1 MSNVKK
7 ELKGNLTEDQLRR
20 LKAEVSASLSRDRHG
35 LLVHQPFVG
44 NVAMRFDL
52 VPVRDRRCR
61 TAATDSKSIYFDIDF
76 YSKLNDQERKF
87 VLAHE
92 IWHSLTLTFARR
104 QSRDPDLFNVAS
116 DMEINN
122 ILVGDGAESG
132 GFAPPPD
139 LLYPPPKLRGKSAET
154 IYEWLLKQQQKN
166 NLNNALSGIP
176 KPSRSGSS
184 YGDRDSDS
192 DNGDSDSSPSGKS
205 GRKNKP
211 GKSSDGDEKRDDSND
226 GKNTGKL
233 SGQFDKHAYDD
244 EDPSVDDDA
253 DGKQNKDGK
262 DSKDKGKGCGPRDQ
276 WGEVGYDED
285 FQPGVPADAAERM
298 REAAIAAAQAYMRE
312 HGELPAGVE
321 GLVGKLT
328 KPEINWKEYLSQF
341 VSQCYG
347 GKRQWCPPARRHLY
361 NDMYFQSRRSERIK
375 GVVAIDTSGS
385 CLGDLPKFFGELKGL
400 VDSFG
405 GYELTVIE
413 ADAAVDHV
421 EVYNDS
427 DNPLEL
433 DSESKIEYHGGGGT
447 DYGPVFRYVEDNE
460 LNPDFLIYIGDGYA
474 SMSYDKQPKY
484 PTMWLI
490 TKDGTFDFCDWGK
503 KIRFKES
510 SWE

>member
-7 ELKGNLTEDQLRR
+7 ELKGNLTEDQLKRI
-20 LKAEVSASLSRDRHG
+20 KAEISASLSRDRHG
-35 LLVHQPFVG
+35 LLVHQPFIG

-52 VPVRDRRCR
+52 IPVRDKRCM
-61 TAATDSKSIYFDIDF
+61 TACTDSKTIYFSCDF

-104 QSRDPDLFNVAS
+104 QGRDPDLFNVAS

-122 ILVGDGAESG
+122 ILVGDGAENG
-132 GFAPPPD
+132 GFTPPPD

-176 KPSRSGSS
+176 KPSSGRSR
-184 YGDRDSDS
+184 YGDSDDSDDSDS
-192 DNGDSDSSPSGKS
+192 NDGKS
-205 GRKNKP
+205 GRLNGKNKP
-211 GKSSDGDEKRDDSND
+211 GKSGDDEKRDDSND
-226 GKNTGKL
+226 GKNTGRL
-233 SGQFDKHAYDD
+233 SGQFDKHTYDD
-244 EDPSVDDDA
+244 EDPSVEESE
-253 DGKQNKDGK
+253 DGKDGK
-262 DSKDKGKGCGPRDQ
+262 DGKDKGKGKYPRDQ

-298 REAAIAAAQAYMRE
+298 REAAIAAAQAYARE
-312 HGELPAGVE
+312 HGDLPAGVE
-321 GLVGKLT
+321 ALVGKLN
-328 KPEINWKEYLSQF
+328 KPEISWREYLSQF
-341 VSQCYG
+341 VSQSYG
-347 GKRQWCPPARRHLY
+347 GKRQWCPPSRRHLY

-385 CLGDLPKFFGELKGL
+385 CQGDLPKLFGELKGL
-400 VDSFG
+400 IDSFG
-405 GYELTVIE
+405 GYELTVIQ

-421 EVYNDS
+421 ETYNDT

-433 DSESKIEYHGGGGT
+433 EYASDIKAYGGGGT
-447 DYGPVFRYVEDNE
+447 DYGPVFQYVEDNG
-460 LNPDFLIYIGDGYA
+460 LDPDFLIYLGDGYA
-474 SMSYDKQPKY
+474 SMSYNKQPKF

-490 TKDGTFDFCDWGK
+490 TKDGSFDFCDWGK

>member
-7 ELKGNLTEDQLRR
+7 ELKGNLTEDQLRKI
-20 LKAEVSASLSRDRHG
+20 KAEVSASLSRDRHS
-35 LLVHQPFVG
+35 LLVHQPFIG

-52 VPVRDRRCR
+52 IPVRDKRCR
-61 TAATDSKSIYFDIDF
+61 TACTDSKSIYFDISF

-104 QSRDPDLFNVAS
+104 QGRDPDLFNVAS

-132 GFAPPPD
+132 GFAPPPN
-139 LLYPPPKLRGKSAET
+139 LLYPPPKLRGKSAEM

-176 KPSRSGSS
+176 VPSRGGSG
-184 YGDRDSDS
+184 YDRQDSDS
-192 DNGDSDSSPSGKS
+192 DNGDSDGKFRKSGK
-205 GRKNKP
+205 KN
-211 GKSSDGDEKRDDSND
+211 GEGASGDEKRNDSED
-226 GKNTGKL
+226 GRNNGKL
-233 SGQFDKHAYDD
+233 SGQFDKHSYNDDDLSAEED
-244 EDPSVDDDA
+244 ED
-253 DGKQNKDGK
+253 GKN
-262 DSKDKGKGCGPRDQ
+262 KGKGKGPCDQ

-285 FQPGVPADAAERM
+285 FQPGIPADAAERM
-298 REAAIAAAQAYMRE
+298 REAAIAAAQAYARE
-312 HGELPAGVE
+312 HGDLPAGVE
-321 GLVGKLT
+321 SLVGKLN
-328 KPEINWKEYLSQF
+328 KPEISWREYLSQF
-341 VSQCYG
+341 VSQSYG

-361 NDMYFQSRRSERIK
+361 NDMYFQSRRSERIR

-385 CLGDLPKFFGELKGL
+385 CMGDLPKFFGELKGL
-400 VDSFG
+400 IDSFG
-405 GYELTVIE
+405 SYELTVIQ

-421 EVYNDS
+421 EMYNDT

-433 DSESKIEYHGGGGT
+433 EDVSDIKAYGGGGT
-447 DYGPVFRYVEDNE
+447 DYGPVFQYIEDNG
-460 LNPDFLIYIGDGYA
+460 LDPDFLIYLGDGYA
-474 SMSYDKQPKY
+474 SMSYDKQPKF
-484 PTMWLI
+484 PVMWLI
-490 TKDGTFDFCDWGK
+490 TKDGSFDFCEWGK

>member
-7 ELKGNLTEDQLRR
+7 ELKGNLTEDQLKRI
-20 LKAEVSASLSRDRHG
+20 KAEISASLSRDRHG
-35 LLVHQPFVG
+35 LLVHQPFIG

-52 VPVRDRRCR
+52 IPVRDKRCM
-61 TAATDSKSIYFDIDF
+61 TACTDSKTIYFSCDF

-139 LLYPPPKLRGKSAET
+139 LMYPPPKLRGKSAET

-176 KPSRSGSS
+176 KPSRGGSG
-184 YGDRDSDS
+184 YGDSDDSDDSDS
-192 DNGDSDSSPSGKS
+192 GDGKSGGRSGKS
-205 GRKNKP
+205 KP
-211 GKSSDGDEKRDDSND
+211 GKSGDEKRDDSND
-226 GKNTGKL
+226 GKNNGKL

-244 EDPSVDDDA
+244 EDPSVDDS
-253 DGKQNKDGK
+253 DGKRGKDGK
-262 DSKDKGKGCGPRDQ
+262 DGKGGGPRDQ

-298 REAAIAAAQAYMRE
+298 REAAIAAAQAYARE
-312 HGELPAGVE
+312 HGDLPAGVE
-321 GLVGKLT
+321 ALVGKLN
-328 KPEINWKEYLSQF
+328 KPEISWREYLSQF
-341 VSQCYG
+341 VSQSYG

-361 NDMYFQSRRSERIK
+361 NDMYFQSRRNERIK

-385 CLGDLPKFFGELKGL
+385 CVGDLPKFFGELKGL
-400 VDSFG
+400 IDSFG
-405 GYELTVIE
+405 SYELTVMC
-413 ADAAVDHV
+413 ADAAVDQV
-421 EVYNDS
+421 DVYDDAN
-427 DNPLEL
+427 NPLEF
-433 DSESKIEYHGGGGT
+433 DSAEGVKWSGGGGT
-447 DYGPVFRYVEDNE
+447 DYSCVFHYIEDNGME
-460 LNPDFLIYIGDGYA
+460 PDFLIYLGDGYA
-474 SMSYDKQPKY
+474 SFDIKDPPKF
-484 PTMWLI
+484 PVMWLI

>member
-1 MSNVKK
+1 MSNIKK
-7 ELKGNLTEDQLRR
+7 ELKGNLTEDQLKK

-35 LLVHQPFVG
+35 LLVHQPFIG
-44 NVAMRFDL
+44 NCAMRFDL
-52 VPVRDRRCR
+52 IPVRDKRCM
-61 TAATDSKSIYFDIDF
+61 TACTDSKTIYFSCDF

-139 LLYPPPKLRGKSAET
+139 LMYPPPKLRGKSAET

-176 KPSRSGSS
+176 KPSRGGSG
-184 YGDRDSDS
+184 YGDSDDSDDSDS
-192 DNGDSDSSPSGKS
+192 GDGKSGGRSGKS
-205 GRKNKP
+205 KP
-211 GKSSDGDEKRDDSND
+211 GKSGEGGDEKRDDSKD
-226 GKNTGKL
+226 GKNNGKL

-244 EDPSVDDDA
+244 EDPSADDSG
-253 DGKQNKDGK
+253 GKRGKDGK
-262 DSKDKGKGCGPRDQ
+262 DGKGGGPRDQ

-298 REAAIAAAQAYMRE
+298 REAAIAAAQAYARE
-312 HGELPAGVE
+312 HGDLPAGVE
-321 GLVGKLT
+321 ALVGKLN
-328 KPEINWKEYLSQF
+328 KPEISWREYLSQF
-341 VSQCYG
+341 VSQSYG

-361 NDMYFQSRRSERIK
+361 NDMYFQSRRNERIK

-385 CLGDLPKFFGELKGL
+385 CVGDLPKFFGELKGL
-400 VDSFG
+400 IDSFG
-405 GYELTVIE
+405 SYELTVMC
-413 ADAAVDHV
+413 ADAAVDQV
-421 EVYNDS
+421 DVYDDAN
-427 DNPLEL
+427 NPLEF
-433 DSESKIEYHGGGGT
+433 DSEEGVKWTGGGGT
-447 DYGPVFRYVEDNE
+447 DYSCVFHYIEDNG
-460 LNPDFLIYIGDGYA
+460 LDPDFLIYLGDGYA
-474 SMSYDKQPKY
+474 SFDIKDPPKF
-484 PTMWLI
+484 PVMWLI

>member
-20 LKAEVSASLSRDRHG
+20 MKTEVSASLSRDRHG
-35 LLVHQPFVG
+35 LLVHQPFIG

-52 VPVRDRRCR
+52 IPVRDRRCR
-61 TAATDSKSIYFDIDF
+61 TACTDSKTIYFDMDF

-139 LLYPPPKLRGKSAET
+139 LMYPPPKLRGKSAET

-176 KPSRSGSS
+176 KPSRSGSG
-184 YGDRDSDS
+184 YGDGDSDS
-192 DNGDSDSSPSGKS
+192 DDGDSDNSPGGKS

-211 GKSSDGDEKRDDSND
+211 GKSGDGDEKRDDSND
-226 GKNTGKL
+226 GKNTGRL

-244 EDPSVDDDA
+244 EDPSVDDA
-253 DGKQNKDGK
+253 DGNQNKDGK
-262 DSKDKGKGCGPRDQ
+262 DGKGKGGGPRDQ

-298 REAAIAAAQAYMRE
+298 REAAIAAAQAYARE
-312 HGELPAGVE
+312 HGDLPAGVE
-321 GLVGKLT
+321 ALVGKLN
-328 KPEINWKEYLSQF
+328 KPEISWREYLSQF
-341 VSQCYG
+341 VSQSYG

-361 NDMYFQSRRSERIK
+361 NDMYFQSRRNERIK
-375 GVVAIDTSGS
+375 GIVAIDTSGS
-385 CLGDLPKFFGELKGL
+385 CVGDLPKFFGELKGL
-400 VDSFG
+400 IDSFG
-405 GYELTVIE
+405 SYELTVMC
-413 ADAAVDHV
+413 ADAAVDQV
-421 EVYNDS
+421 DVYDDAN
-427 DNPLEL
+427 NPLEF
-433 DSESKIEYHGGGGT
+433 DSAEGVKWTGGGGT
-447 DYGPVFRYVEDNE
+447 DYSCVFHYIEDNGME
-460 LNPDFLIYIGDGYA
+460 PDFLVYLGDGYA
-474 SMSYDKQPKY
+474 SFDIKDPPKF
-484 PTMWLI
+484 PVMWLI

>member
-7 ELKGNLTEDQLRR
+7 ELKGNLTEDQLRKM
-20 LKAEVSASLSRDRHG
+20 KAEVSASLSRDRHG
-35 LLVHQPFVG
+35 LLVHQPFIG

-52 VPVRDRRCR
+52 IPVRDKRCR
-61 TAATDSKSIYFDIDF
+61 TACTDSKSIYFDISF

-104 QSRDPDLFNVAS
+104 QGRDHDLFNVAS

-132 GFAPPPD
+132 GFAPPPN
-139 LLYPPPKLRGKSAET
+139 LLYPPPKLRGKSAEM

-176 KPSRSGSS
+176 VPSRGGSG
-184 YGDRDSDS
+184 YDRQDSDS
-192 DNGDSDSSPSGKS
+192 DNGDSDGKFRKSGK
-205 GRKNKP
+205 KN
-211 GKSSDGDEKRDDSND
+211 GEGASGDEKRNDSED
-226 GKNTGKL
+226 GRNNGKL
-233 SGQFDKHAYDD
+233 SGQFDKHSYNDD
-244 EDPSVDDDA
+244 DPSVEEDEG
-253 DGKQNKDGK
+253 GKN
-262 DSKDKGKGCGPRDQ
+262 KGKGKGPCDQ

-285 FQPGVPADAAERM
+285 FKPGIPADAAERM
-298 REAAIAAAQAYMRE
+298 REAAIAAAQAYARE
-312 HGELPAGVE
+312 HGDLPAGVE
-321 GLVGKLT
+321 SLVGKLN
-328 KPEINWKEYLSQF
+328 KPEISWREYLSQF
-341 VSQCYG
+341 VSQSYG

-361 NDMYFQSRRSERIK
+361 NDMYFQSRRSECIR

-385 CLGDLPKFFGELKGL
+385 CMGDLPKFFGELKGL
-400 VDSFG
+400 IDSFG
-405 GYELTVIE
+405 SYELTVIQ

-421 EVYNDS
+421 EMYNDT

-433 DSESKIEYHGGGGT
+433 EDASDIKAYGGGGT
-447 DYGPVFRYVEDNE
+447 DYGPVFQYIEDNG
-460 LNPDFLIYIGDGYA
+460 LDPDFLIYLGDGYA
-474 SMSYDKQPKY
+474 SMSYDKQPKF
-484 PTMWLI
+484 PVMWLI
-490 TKDGTFDFCDWGK
+490 TKDGSFDFCEWGK

>member
-7 ELKGNLTEDQLRR
+7 ELKGNLTEDQLKRI
-20 LKAEVSASLSRDRHG
+20 KAEISASLSRDRHG
-35 LLVHQPFVG
+35 LLVHQPFIG

-52 VPVRDRRCR
+52 IPVRDKRCM
-61 TAATDSKSIYFDIDF
+61 TACTDSKTIYFSCDF

-104 QSRDPDLFNVAS
+104 QGRDPDLFNVAS

-176 KPSRSGSS
+176 KPSHSGSG
-184 YGDRDSDS
+184 YGD
-192 DNGDSDSSPSGKS
+192 GDSDFDDGDSGNSPGGKS

-211 GKSSDGDEKRDDSND
+211 GKSGDGDEKRDDSND
-226 GKNTGKL
+226 GRNNGKL
-233 SGQFDKHAYDD
+233 SGQFDKHSYDD
-244 EDPSVDDDA
+244 EDPSA
-253 DGKQNKDGK
+253 EEGEDGKDGK
-262 DSKDKGKGCGPRDQ
+262 SGRGKCKGPTDQ

-285 FQPGVPADAAERM
+285 FQPGIPADAAERM
-298 REAAIAAAQAYMRE
+298 REAAIAAAQAYARE
-312 HGELPAGVE
+312 HGDLPAGVE
-321 GLVGKLT
+321 ALVGKLN
-328 KPEINWKEYLSQF
+328 KPEISWREYLSQF
-341 VSQCYG
+341 VSQSYG
-347 GKRQWCPPARRHLY
+347 GKRQWLPPARRHLY
-361 NDMYFQSRRSERIK
+361 NDMYFQSRRNERIK

-385 CLGDLPKFFGELKGL
+385 CVGDLPKFFGELKGL
-400 VDSFG
+400 IDSFG
-405 GYELTVIE
+405 SYELTVIE

-421 EVYNDS
+421 EIYDDAN
-427 DNPLEL
+427 NPLEL
-433 DSESKIEYHGGGGT
+433 EDASQIVFHGGGGT
-447 DYGPVFRYVEDNE
+447 DYGPVFQYVEDNG
-460 LNPDFLIYIGDGYA
+460 LDPDFLIYLGDGYA
-474 SMSYDKQPKY
+474 SMSYDKQPKF

-490 TKDGTFDFCDWGK
+490 TKDGSFDFCDWGK

>member
-7 ELKGNLTEDQLRR
+7 ELKGNLTEDQLRK
-20 LKAEVSASLSRDRHG
+20 LKAEVAASLSRDRHG

-44 NVAMRFDL
+44 NCAMRFDL
-52 VPVRDRRCR
+52 IPVRDKRCM
-61 TAATDSKSIYFDIDF
+61 TACTDSKTIYFSCDF

-176 KPSRSGSS
+176 KPSRSGSG
-184 YGDRDSDS
+184 YGDGDSDS
-192 DNGDSDSSPSGKS
+192 DDGDSDSSLGGKS

-211 GKSSDGDEKRDDSND
+211 GKSGDGDEKRDDSND

-244 EDPSVDDDA
+244 EDPSVDDT

-262 DSKDKGKGCGPRDQ
+262 DSKDKGSGPRDQ

-298 REAAIAAAQAYMRE
+298 REAAIAAAQAYVRE
-312 HGELPAGVE
+312 HGDLPAGVE
-321 GLVGKLT
+321 ALVGKLAH
-328 KPEINWKEYLSQF
+328 PEMNWREYLCQYISRAI
-341 VSQCYG
+341 G
-347 GKRQWCPPARRHLY
+347 GRRTYLPPARRHLY
-361 NDMYFQSRRSERIK
+361 NDMYFQSRRNEK
-375 GVVAIDTSGS
+375 LKVGVFIDTSGS
-385 CLGDLPKFFGELKGL
+385 TTSELPKFFGELKGL

-405 GYELTVIE
+405 SYEIHCIHC
-413 ADAAVDHV
+413 DAAVDKY
-421 EVYNDS
+421 ELYDDN
-427 DNPLEL
+427 NPLDLE
-433 DSESKIEYHGGGGT
+433 DASKIEYSGGGGT
-447 DYGPVFRYVEDNE
+447 SFDPPFQYVDEHQLDIDCAIYMTDGYGPCTVD
-460 LNPDFLIYIGDGYA
+460 P
-474 SMSYDKQPKY
+474 PKY
-484 PTMWLI
+484 PVLWLI
-490 TKDGTFDFCDWGK
+490 TKDGTTDFCNWGQK
-503 KIRFKES
+503 VIFKES
-510 SWE
+510 AFE

>member
-7 ELKGNLTEDQLRR
+7 ELKGNLTEDQLRK
-20 LKAEVSASLSRDRHG
+20 LKAEVAASLSRDRHG

-44 NVAMRFDL
+44 NCAMRFDL
-52 VPVRDRRCR
+52 IPVRDKRCM
-61 TAATDSKSIYFDIDF
+61 TACTDSKTIYFSCDF

-166 NLNNALSGIP
+166 NLNNAVSGIP
-176 KPSRSGSS
+176 KPSRSGSG
-184 YGDRDSDS
+184 YGDGDSDS
-192 DNGDSDSSPSGKS
+192 DDGDSDSSLGGKS

-211 GKSSDGDEKRDDSND
+211 GKSGDGDEKRDDSND

-244 EDPSVDDDA
+244 EDPSVDDT

-262 DSKDKGKGCGPRDQ
+262 DSKDKGSGPRDQ

-298 REAAIAAAQAYMRE
+298 REAAIAAAQAYVRE
-312 HGELPAGVE
+312 HGDLPAGVE
-321 GLVGKLT
+321 ALVGKLAH
-328 KPEINWKEYLSQF
+328 PEMNWREYLCQYISRAI
-341 VSQCYG
+341 G
-347 GKRQWCPPARRHLY
+347 GRRTYLPPARRHLY
-361 NDMYFQSRRSERIK
+361 NDMYFQSRRNEK
-375 GVVAIDTSGS
+375 LKVGVFIDTSGS
-385 CLGDLPKFFGELKGL
+385 TTSELPKFFGELKGL

-405 GYELTVIE
+405 SYEIHCIHC
-413 ADAAVDHV
+413 DAAVDKY
-421 EVYNDS
+421 ELYDDN
-427 DNPLEL
+427 NPLDLE
-433 DSESKIEYHGGGGT
+433 DASKIEYSGGGGT
-447 DYGPVFRYVEDNE
+447 SFDPPFQYVDEHQLDIDCAIYMTDGYGPCTVD
-460 LNPDFLIYIGDGYA
+460 P
-474 SMSYDKQPKY
+474 PKY
-484 PTMWLI
+484 PVLWLI
-490 TKDGTFDFCDWGK
+490 TKDGTTDFCNWGQK
-503 KIRFKES
+503 VIFKES
-510 SWE
+510 AFE

>member
-1 MSNVKK
+1 MKK
-7 ELKGNLTEDQLRR
+7 ELKGSLTEDQLNRM
-20 LKAEVSASLSRDRHG
+20 KKEVSASLSRDRHG
-35 LLVHQPFVG
+35 LLIAQPFVG

-52 VPVRDRRCR
+52 IPVRDRRCR
-61 TAATDSKSIYFDIDF
+61 TACTDSKSIYIDISF
-76 YSKLNDQERKF
+76 YSQLSDKERKF

-92 IWHSLTLTFARR
+92 IWHSLSLTFARR
-104 QSRDPDLFNVAS
+104 QGRDPDLFNVAS

-132 GFAPPPD
+132 GFEPPPD
-139 LLYPPPKLRGKSAET
+139 LMYPPPALRGKSAET

-166 NLNNALSGIP
+166 NLNNALSKIP
-176 KPSRSGSS
+176 KPS
-184 YGDRDSDS
+184 
-192 DNGDSDSSPSGKS
+192 S
-205 GRKNKP
+205 GR
-211 GKSSDGDEKRDDSND
+211 SSFGGGQDGQDGQDGNGGQGGRQSRRKDRTGGDEKRDDSKD
-226 GKNTGKL
+226 GKNNGRL
-233 SGQFDKHAYDD
+233 SGQFDKHTYNDEKAD
-244 EDPSVDDDA
+244 EDGS
-253 DGKQNKDGK
+253 KDGK
-262 DSKDKGKGCGPRDQ
+262 GGKDGEGPRDQ

-285 FQPGVPADAAERM
+285 FKPGVPADAAERM
-298 REAAIAAAQAYMRE
+298 REAAIASAQAYLRE

-347 GKRQWCPPARRHLY
+347 GRRQYLPPSRRHLY
-361 NDMYFQSRRSERIK
+361 NDMYFQSRRNERIK

-400 VDSFG
+400 IDSFG
-405 GYELTVIE
+405 SYELTVIE

-421 EVYNDS
+421 EVYDDGN
-427 DNPLEL
+427 NPLEL
-433 DSESKIEYHGGGGT
+433 DSESDIEYHGGGGT
-447 DYGPVFRYVEDNE
+447 DYSCVFHYIEDNG
-460 LNPDFLIYIGDGYA
+460 LDPDFLIYIGDGYA
-474 SMSYDKQPKY
+474 SFDIKY
-484 PTMWLI
+484 PPNFPVMWLI

>member
-7 ELKGNLTEDQLRR
+7 ELKGNLTEDQLKRI
-20 LKAEVSASLSRDRHG
+20 KAEISASLSRDRHG
-35 LLVHQPFVG
+35 LLVHQPFIG

-52 VPVRDRRCR
+52 IPVRDKRCM
-61 TAATDSKSIYFDIDF
+61 TACTDSKTIYFSCDF

-104 QSRDPDLFNVAS
+104 QGRDPDLFNVAS

-176 KPSRSGSS
+176 KPSHSGSG
-184 YGDRDSDS
+184 YGDGDSDS
-192 DNGDSDSSPSGKS
+192 DDGNSGNSPGGKS

-211 GKSSDGDEKRDDSND
+211 GKSGDGDEKRDDSND
-226 GKNTGKL
+226 GRNNGKL
-233 SGQFDKHAYDD
+233 SGQFDKHSYDD
-244 EDPSVDDDA
+244 EDPSA
-253 DGKQNKDGK
+253 EEGEEGEDGKDGK
-262 DSKDKGKGCGPRDQ
+262 SGRGKCKGPTDQ

-285 FQPGVPADAAERM
+285 FQPGIPADAAERM
-298 REAAIAAAQAYMRE
+298 REAAIAAAQAYARE
-312 HGELPAGVE
+312 HGDLPAGVE
-321 GLVGKLT
+321 ALVGKLN
-328 KPEINWKEYLSQF
+328 KPEISWREYLSQF
-341 VSQCYG
+341 VSQSYG
-347 GKRQWCPPARRHLY
+347 GKRQWLPPARRHLY
-361 NDMYFQSRRSERIK
+361 NDMYFQSRRNERIK

-385 CLGDLPKFFGELKGL
+385 CVGDLPKFFGELKGL
-400 VDSFG
+400 IDSFG
-405 GYELTVIE
+405 SYELTVIE

-421 EVYNDS
+421 EIYDDAN
-427 DNPLEL
+427 NPLEL
-433 DSESKIEYHGGGGT
+433 EDASQIVFHGGGGT
-447 DYGPVFRYVEDNE
+447 DYGPVFQYVEDNG
-460 LNPDFLIYIGDGYA
+460 LDPDFLIYLGDGYA

-484 PTMWLI
+484 PVMWLI
-490 TKDGTFDFCDWGK
+490 TKDGSFDFCDWGK

>member
-52 VPVRDRRCR
+52 IPVRDRRCR

-122 ILVGDGAESG
+122 ILVGDGAEND

-139 LLYPPPKLRGKSAET
+139 LMYPPPKLRGKSAET

-176 KPSRSGSS
+176 KPSRVGSG
-184 YGDRDSDS
+184 YGDSDS
-192 DNGDSDSSPSGKS
+192 DDGDSDGSSGGKS
-205 GRKNKP
+205 GK
-211 GKSSDGDEKRDDSND
+211 KSKSGDGDEKRDDSKD

-244 EDPSVDDDA
+244 EDPSVDDSEN
-253 DGKQNKDGK
+253 GKDGK
-262 DSKDKGKGCGPRDQ
+262 DKDGKGKKNGPTDQ

-285 FQPGVPADAAERM
+285 FQPGIPADAAERM
-298 REAAIAAAQAYMRE
+298 REAAIAAAQAYVRE
-312 HGELPAGVE
+312 HGDLPAGIE
-321 GLVGKLT
+321 SLVGKLN
-328 KPEINWKEYLSQF
+328 KPEISWREYLSQF
-341 VSQCYG
+341 VSQSYG
-347 GKRQWCPPARRHLY
+347 GKRQWLPPSRRHLY
-361 NDMYFQSRRSERIK
+361 NDMYFQSRRNERIK
-375 GVVAIDTSGS
+375 GIVAIDTSGS
-385 CLGDLPKFFGELKGL
+385 CVGELPKFFGELKGL
-400 VDSFG
+400 IDSFG
-405 GYELTVIE
+405 SYELTVIC
-413 ADAAVDHV
+413 ADAAVDQV
-421 EVYNDS
+421 DVYDDAN
-427 DNPLEL
+427 NPLEF
-433 DSESKIEYHGGGGT
+433 DSAEGVKWSGGGGT
-447 DYGPVFRYVEDNE
+447 DYSCVFHYIEDNGMD
-460 LNPDFLIYIGDGYA
+460 PDFLIYLGDGYA
-474 SMSYDKQPKY
+474 SFDIKDPPKF
-484 PTMWLI
+484 PVMWLI

>member
-7 ELKGNLTEDQLRR
+7 ELKGNLTEDQLKK

-35 LLVHQPFVG
+35 LLVHQPFIG
-44 NVAMRFDL
+44 NCAMRFDL
-52 VPVRDRRCR
+52 IPVRDRRCM
-61 TAATDSKSIYFDIDF
+61 TACTDSKSIYFSIPF
-76 YSKLNDQERKF
+76 YISLNNQERKF

-122 ILVGDGAESG
+122 ILVGDSAENG

-139 LLYPPPKLRGKSAET
+139 LMYPPPKLRGKSAEM

-176 KPSRSGSS
+176 KPSSGGSG
-184 YGDRDSDS
+184 YEDS
-192 DNGDSDSSPSGKS
+192 DNSDSNDGKS
-205 GRKNKP
+205 GRRNGKNKS
-211 GKSSDGDEKRDDSND
+211 GKSNGDEKRDDSND

-233 SGQFDKHAYDD
+233 SGQFDKHVYDD
-244 EDPSVDDDA
+244 EDPSVDDA
-253 DGKQNKDGK
+253 DGKRGKDGK
-262 DSKDKGKGCGPRDQ
+262 DGKGKCGGPRDQ

-285 FQPGVPADAAERM
+285 FQPGIPADAAERM
-298 REAAIAAAQAYMRE
+298 REAAIAAAQAYARE
-312 HGELPAGVE
+312 HGDLPAGIE
-321 GLVGKLT
+321 ALVGKLN
-328 KPEINWKEYLSQF
+328 KPEISWREYLSQF
-341 VSQCYG
+341 VSQSYG
-347 GKRQWCPPARRHLY
+347 GKRQWCPPSRRHLY

-385 CLGDLPKFFGELKGL
+385 CQGDLPKLFGELKGL
-400 VDSFG
+400 IDSFG
-405 GYELTVIE
+405 GYELTVIQ

-421 EVYNDS
+421 ETYNDT

-433 DSESKIEYHGGGGT
+433 EYASDIKAYGGGGT
-447 DYGPVFRYVEDNE
+447 DYGPVFQYVEDNG
-460 LNPDFLIYIGDGYA
+460 LDPDFLIYLGDGYA
-474 SMSYDKQPKY
+474 SMSYNKQPKF

-490 TKDGTFDFCDWGK
+490 TKDGSFDFCDWGK